1 MSSPVIQV
9 ESITKRFGQRDAVQ
23 RLSFSVGRGEVFAL
37 LGPNGAGKTT
47 CVRMLVGIIRPDEGH
62 IAVSIDGRVTPRL
75 PPTHSAYLPEER
87 GLYREIPVLRTLI
100 YFGRLRGLSRHE
112 AETRALRWLDRMGLA
127 DRQNERIDALSK
139 GNQQRIQFIAAI
151 LHQPV
156 VAVLDEPFTGL
167 DPVSQE
173 FFIDLVVELKK
184 AGTTIMLSAH
194 QMDLVERTADRLLLM
209 NAGREILSGTVD
221 ELRDRLT
228 STGAS
233 PDSDGDSGRLHD
245 VFVRAVREDDARLGA
260 RSQDV
265 AGQPDAESRREWGP

>member
-265 AGQPDAESRREWGP
+265 AGQPDEESRREWGP